1 MPRLSGRIAIV
12 TGAGRGLG
20 RTHALFLAAGGAKLV
35 VNDLGG
41 DLFGQGADASAAQP
55 VVDEIRRAGGE
66 AVASH
71 HDVADW
77 DQAQAMIRLAVETFG
92 GLHVLVN
99 NAGILRDRAFANMNE
114 GEWDSVIRVHLK
126 GHAAPTR
133 HALAYWRDQ
142 AKQGAVV
149 KASVVHTTS
158 TTGLFGNYG
167 QANYGAAKLGIV
179 GLSRITAIEGEKYGV
194 RSNAISPTARTR
206 LLETIPGM
214 SDKFPAPTDPT
225 ASDPFDPAHMSPLV
239 GWLAEADCPATS
251 QIFHVIGNRVFLIA
265 PPTITAEMIH
275 DGDRWTPAALE
286 TALAGKLVEPPS
298 MERLFQGLFG

>member
-1 MPRLSGRIAIV
+1 MARLAGRIAIV

-20 RTHALFLAAGGAKLV
+20 RAHALFLASEGAKVLI
-35 VNDLGG
+35 NDLGA
-41 DLFGQGADASAAQP
+41 DLFGQGVDKSPAQQ
-55 VVDEIRRAGGE
+55 VVEEILAAGGE
-66 AVASH
+66 AVASG

-77 DQAQAMIRLAVETFG
+77 EQAQAMVRLAIDTFG

-99 NAGILRDRAFANMNE
+99 NAGILRDRALANMNE

-142 AKQGAVV
+142 AKAGARVQT
-149 KASVVHTTS
+149 SVIHTTS

-194 RSNAISPTARTR
+194 RSNAISPSARTR
-206 LLETIPGM
+206 MLDSIPGM
-214 SDKFPAPTDPT
+214 TERFPKPTGPD
-225 ASDPFDPAHMSPLV
+225 ANDMFDPANMSPLV
-239 GWLAEADCPATS
+239 GWLAEAECPATS
-251 QIFHVIGNRVFLIA
+251 QIFHVIGNRVFVIA
-265 PPTITAEMIH
+265 PPTIASEWVH
-275 DGDRWTPAALE
+275 DGNRWTPAALE
-286 TALAGKLVEPPS
+286 
-298 MERLFQGLFG
+298 